1 MVMTDSAHTH
11 PPYERIVAL
20 LLKPFLSEP
29 EALRVDCEYLPTHAR
44 LWVRIAFA
52 EGDRQ
57 RVLGGGNR
65 HLYAIKTILT
75 TAGRQAGQS
84 VYLDV
89 YGGTG
94 GEPRAARSEHR
105 DRTERRE
112 RPDRPNRTERP
123 SKAGRPQISRDSEN
137 SVGE

>member
-1 MVMTDSAHTH
+1 MTDSAHTH

-29 EALRVDCEYLPTHAR
+29 AALRVDCEYLPTHAR
-44 LWVRIAFA
+44 IWVRIAFA

-89 YGGTG
+89 FGGTG
-94 GEPRAARSEHR
+94 GEPRAGRAERSER
-105 DRTERRE
+105 SERTERR
-112 RPDRPNRTERP
+112 DRPERP
-123 SKAGRPQISRDSEN
+123 SRPAPERPQRVTDSER